1 MTTDGERFYR
11 HGLRRMTGRDIN
23 ERHRAA
29 STLELFFDL
38 TFVTAFGVAGAEF
51 AHGIAVG
58 HAGPASIAFFIA
70 MLAIVWAWTSY
81 SWFASAFDNDDWLFR
96 VLTLVQMAGVIV
108 VAIGIPALFESVAEG
123 QHFVGAVMVAG
134 YVIMRLAVI
143 AQWLRVAT
151 GDPRFRGLAISN
163 VVTVGVAQVGWVVFI
178 VLPVALFFSLWLLVL
193 LWLFDLG
200 GPLVV
205 ELWSRRRGAGS
216 PWHPH
221 HIAERYSLMAIIALG
236 ETVTGTLSAAQQISA
251 AQGWTLDAVV
261 VIATG
266 IVVSFAL
273 WWAYFLLPSAPM
285 LAIRR
290 DKVIPW
296 AYGHLVLFG
305 SIAAVG
311 AGLHVIGYVYDAHAP
326 ASVLTAISAIALPVL
341 LFMGCVYALHAWL
354 VSAPSRN
361 ALHIVTFL
369 APLAAI
375 ALAAAGWP
383 LWACLLVV
391 LASPAAVVVSY
402 ELWEWRT
409 LATQLNRAMSSARN
423 NAE

>member
-1 MTTDGERFYR
+1 
-11 HGLRRMTGRDIN
+11 
-23 ERHRAA
+23 
-29 STLELFFDL
+29 
-38 TFVTAFGVAGAEF
+38 
-51 AHGIAVG
+51 
-58 HAGPASIAFFIA
+58 
-70 MLAIVWAWTSY
+70 
-81 SWFASAFDNDDWLFR
+81 
-96 VLTLVQMAGVIV
+96 MAGVIV

-143 AQWLRVAT
+143 ARWLRVAS
-151 GDPRFRGLAISN
+151 GDPRFRGLAIAN
-163 VVTVGVAQVGWVVFI
+163 GVTVGVAQVGWVVFI
-178 VLPVALFFSLWLLVL
+178 LLPVALSVSLWLLLVL
-193 LWLFDLG
+193 WLG
-200 GPLVV
+200 GPILV
-205 ELWSRRRGAGS
+205 ELWGRRRGAGS

-261 VIATG
+261 VIGTG

-273 WWAYFLLPSAPM
+273 WWAYFLLPSAPI
-285 LAIRR
+285 LVIRR

-326 ASVLTAISAIALPVL
+326 ASVLTAISAIGLPVL
-341 LFMGCVYALHAWL
+341 LFVACVYALHAWL
-354 VSAPSRN
+354 VSVPSRN

-369 APLAAI
+369 APLGAI

-402 ELWEWRT
+402 ELWQPNST
-409 LATQLNRAMSSARN
+409 AP
-423 NAE
+423 